1 MGRRLTIG
9 ALSRETGVPV
19 KTLRYYADEG
29 ILPPA
34 ARSASGYRLFAEE
47 HVARVDLIRTL
58 REAGIGLDDIGR
70 VLRRDVPLPDVLRLR
85 LGAIEAHIVGLQR
98 IAAAL
103 RLALQGGASDEDL
116 RRITMATRASSD
128 ERRRTIRAFYE
139 KVVEGLP
146 VDRQWTED
154 MIAASSPDLP
164 EVPDAAQLEA
174 WIELQ
179 ALLDDPGF
187 VASKRINASDLWT
200 PGVATDTFLEAQI
213 AALTAVADA
222 RARAQPPASEEA
234 RRIVDRFASALGAAG
249 DPADV
254 RVRLRAKYDPRGARF
269 WELVAVL
276 KGEPAPAPFDDW
288 RWLGE
293 ALAHHV
299 PEGAPPAPPSPAG
312 SAGG

>member
-1 MGRRLTIG
+1 MNTMGRRLTIG

-19 KTLRYYADEG
+19 KTLRFYADEG

-34 ARSASGYRLFAEE
+34 ARSVSGYRLFSEE
-47 HVARVDLIRTL
+47 HVARVALVRTL

-70 VLRRDVPLPDVLRLR
+70 VLRRDVALPDVLRLR

-103 RLALQGGASDEDL
+103 RLALQGGATDEDL

-128 ERRRTIRAFYE
+128 ERRRNIRAFYE

-146 VDRQWTED
+146 IDRQWTED
-154 MIAASSPDLP
+154 MIEASSPQLP
-164 EVPDAAQLEA
+164 DVPDAAQFEA

-179 ALLDDPGF
+179 SLLDDPGF
-187 VASKRINASDLWT
+187 VASKRINAADLWT
-200 PGVATDTFLEAQI
+200 PGIDPDTFLAAQI
-213 AALTAVADA
+213 AALTAVSQA
-222 RARAQPPASEEA
+222 RSRELAPESEEA
-234 RRIVDRFASALGAAG
+234 RAIVDAFASDLAAAG
-249 DPADV
+249 DLAGV
-254 RVRLRAKYDPRGARF
+254 RARLRAKYDPRGARF

-276 KGEPAPAPFDDW
+276 KGEPAPARFDDW
-288 RWLGE
+288 RWLGQ

-299 PEGAPPAPPSPAG
+299 RDVARPATAS
-312 SAGG
+312 